1 MTLGD
6 AAEPLV
12 HIKNFRMDFGD
23 TTVIRDLSFDVHA
36 GETFGFLGSNGS
48 GKTTTLRA
56 LLGIYQPTAGTL
68 HIGGKVFQ
76 PRDGA
81 RLGYLPEERG
91 LYKKEPVLD
100 VMVYFG
106 RLKGL
111 SKAAARTWSEQYL
124 ERVGIPEKAK
134 IRLDKLS
141 GGQQQKVQLGVT
153 IMNNPELLILDEPTK
168 GFDPVNRRLL
178 MDIIE
183 EHKRAG
189 ATVIMVTHQ
198 MEEVER
204 LCDRVILLKD
214 GTSRAYGTVKE
225 VQEEFG
231 GTVYRVAY
239 DGVLPASDL
248 YEIIPVGDG
257 RAELAPGQGASE
269 EKVLRELV
277 QAGVAL
283 RSFTPARVSLDEI
296 FIKVYGEQHELAEA
310 K

>member
-12 HIKNFRMDFGD
+12 HIKDFRMDFGD

-68 HIGGKVFQ
+68 HIGGKVFE

-111 SKAAARTWSEQYL
+111 SKAAARSWSESYL
-124 ERVGIPEKAK
+124 ERVGIAEKAK
-134 IRLDKLS
+134 TRLDKLS

-178 MDIIE
+178 MDIID
-183 EHKRAG
+183 EHRRGG

-214 GTSRAYGTVKE
+214 GVARAYGTVE
-225 VQEEFG
+225 AVQEEFG
-231 GTVYRVAY
+231 GTVYRVTY
-239 DGVLPASDL
+239 DGVLPESDL
-248 YEIIPVGDG
+248 YQVISVSDG

-277 QAGVAL
+277 ETGVGI

-296 FIKVYGEQHELAEA
+296 FIKVYGEQQAED
-310 K
+310 